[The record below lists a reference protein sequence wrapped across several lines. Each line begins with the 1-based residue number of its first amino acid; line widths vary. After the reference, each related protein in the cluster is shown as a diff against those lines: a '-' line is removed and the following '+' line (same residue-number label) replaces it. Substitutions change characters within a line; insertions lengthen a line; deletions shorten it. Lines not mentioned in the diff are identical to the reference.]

1 MVWNRMWYGV
11 ERVSY
16 GIVWYGV
23 DSMVWNRVWYGV
35 ETVWYG
41 IECGMVWRQYG
52 ME

>member
-1 MVWNRMWYGV
+1 MEYSVVWCG
-11 ERVSY
+11 
-16 GIVWYGV
+16 

-41 IECGMVWRQYG
+41 IECGMVWRQYR

>member
-1 MVWNRMWYGV
+1 MEYSVVWCG
-11 ERVSY
+11 
-16 GIVWYGV
+16 

-41 IECGMVWRQYG
+41 IECGMVWREYR